1 MCLLAI
7 LWRVVDDAP
16 LIVAANREEA
26 YARGGSPP
34 QLVGLGGPGDRVPFI
49 AGLDPQAGGTWLGV
63 NAHGLLVAVTNR
75 ARTQIPA
82 QPRSRGLLAK
92 DLLQYRCTRDAVA
105 AAVKELD
112 QRRYAGCN
120 LLIADSASAEVIHH
134 GDWLR
139 VNPLPPGVHALTT
152 ADLNNQVDE
161 RVAFTLSFLLGR
173 ICSTGGEWLAELKGL
188 CGRRADPPICLN
200 GERGGTVSSSLI
212 ALRRPLR
219 KSTYLHAQ
227 GPPDRTPY
235 EDFSPLFQQLS

>member
-7 LWRVVDDAP
+7 LWRVVEDAP

-34 QLVGLGGPGDRVPFI
+34 QLAGESTRFI

-75 ARTQIPA
+75 ARTQVPA
-82 QPRSRGLLAK
+82 RPRSRGLLAR
-92 DLLQYRCTRDAVA
+92 DLLQHTNARDAVA

-120 LLIADSASAEVIHH
+120 FFIGDALNAQVIHH

-139 VNPLPPGVHALTT
+139 VNPLPPGIHALTT
-152 ADLNNQVDE
+152 ADLNNQVDG
-161 RVAFTLSFLLGR
+161 RVAFTLGFLFGQKAPTAGDWLGV
-173 ICSTGGEWLAELKGL
+173 LKGL
-188 CGRRADPPICLN
+188 CGRRSDPPICLT

-212 ALRRPLR
+212 ALRLPLR
-219 KSTYLHAQ
+219 ASTYLHAQ

-235 EDFSPLFQQLS
+235 EDFSALFSQLS